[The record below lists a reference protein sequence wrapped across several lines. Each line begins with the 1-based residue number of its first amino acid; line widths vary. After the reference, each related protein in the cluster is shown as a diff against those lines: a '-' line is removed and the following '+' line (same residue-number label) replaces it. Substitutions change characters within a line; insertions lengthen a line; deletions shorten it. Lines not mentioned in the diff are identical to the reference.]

1 MFPVL
6 AATVILAMGGI
17 VLGLR
22 ALYEK
27 NLQEESL
34 EPVWIPVLDEDGSL
48 QDR

>member
-22 ALYEK
+22 ALHEK
-27 NLQEESL
+27 KLQAESL
-34 EPVWIPVLDEDGSL
+34 EPVWIPVLDDEDSFR
-48 QDR
+48 DR